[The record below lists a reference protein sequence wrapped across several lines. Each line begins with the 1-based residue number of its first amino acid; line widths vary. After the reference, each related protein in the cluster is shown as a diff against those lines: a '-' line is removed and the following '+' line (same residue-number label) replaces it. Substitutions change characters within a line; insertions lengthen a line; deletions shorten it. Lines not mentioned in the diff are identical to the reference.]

1 MFYFSKSKDML
12 NDTFK
17 SQQRITNTAGSYRM
31 QIHFDYQNKSPIPNV
46 QESPPKTIMTERR
59 IIDML
64 SQTEWELV
72 LTYGPTKNSHVK
84 GADRALKRE
93 DLTI

>member
-1 MFYFSKSKDML
+1 
-12 NDTFK
+12 
-17 SQQRITNTAGSYRM
+17 
-31 QIHFDYQNKSPIPNV
+31 
-46 QESPPKTIMTERR
+46 
-59 IIDML
+59 ML